1 MENLIDFKSIWKS
14 AATDSLPG
22 STEMIAAIK
31 KYRNKQV
38 RKFIWLVVFAFM
50 MCAMMTF
57 ILITFKN
64 IQPITIVGGLLIIFA
79 GLLMLLTNLNSL
91 QRFFKL
97 NACSNREYLAFL
109 QKTHLRQR
117 FYYKYTQPAVF
128 FLTVTGIFLYS
139 FPALKSNFYF
149 TALTLTFLSIY
160 FIIMWLYVRPR
171 MYKKGT
177 KHLDKKVADA
187 KRIAQQF

>member
-14 AATDSLPG
+14 AATDSLPD
-22 STEMIAAIK
+22 STEMIATIK
-31 KYRNKQV
+31 KYRNRQV
-38 RKFIWLVVFAFM
+38 QKYIWLVVLAFLMCVM
-50 MCAMMTF
+50 MVF

-64 IQPITIVGGLLIIFA
+64 IQPITILGGLLIIFA
-79 GLLMLLTNLNSL
+79 GFLMVLTNLNSL

-97 NACSNREYLAFL
+97 NACSNKEYLVFL

-117 FYYKYTQPAVF
+117 FYYNYTQPAVF

-139 FPALKSNFYF
+139 FPKFKTNFYF
-149 TALTLTFLSIY
+149 TALTLAFLSIY
-160 FIIMWLYVRPR
+160 FIIMWFYVRPL

-177 KHLDKKVADA
+177 KHLDKKLAEA
-187 KRIAQQF
+187 KRIAQQL